1 MTLDLNAFDVELAEP
16 ADIVCDAW
24 ERAWQ
29 LPPRQTVSEWAD
41 ANRIIAKGSGA
52 EPGPWRTSRNPI
64 LREIMDCLSDHS
76 PVRLV
81 DFMKSAQIGAT
92 EIGINWTG
100 YVIDRGA
107 DSMIVAQPVKDLARS
122 WAASKFDPAVME
134 MPELLAKLNTD
145 NMLEKHFPG
154 GT

>member
-1 MTLDLNAFDVELAEP
+1 CA
-16 ADIVCDAW
+16 AD
-24 ERAWQ
+24 
-29 LPPRQTVSEWAD
+29 S
-41 ANRIIAKGSGA
+41 NRIIAKGSGA

-107 DSMIVAQPVKDLARS
+107 DSMIVAQPAKDLARS

-145 NMLEKHFPG
+145 NMLEKH
-154 GT
+154 